1 MLQATLPAQTGLNRT
16 DREEKIPNKKVKQ
29 KDAKMITKFETR
41 KSLPIR
47 TEPSDRTSVKS
58 GMFTPEFGGREL
70 QDPPTQVSKETA
82 ADKEPSLL
90 DS

>member
-1 MLQATLPAQTGLNRT
+1 MARPVGGAVSLT
-16 DREEKIPNKKVKQ
+16 DREENIPNKKTKQ
-29 KDAKMITKFETR
+29 KNTKLITKFETR
-41 KSLPIR
+41 KLLPIR
-47 TEPSDRTSVKS
+47 TDPSEGTSVKS

-82 ADKEPSLL
+82 ADKEPSLV

>member
-1 MLQATLPAQTGLNRT
+1 MSKQ
-16 DREEKIPNKKVKQ
+16 DRRRREDTQQKIKQ
-29 KDAKMITKFETR
+29 KDTKIITKFETR

-47 TEPSDRTSVKS
+47 TDPSEGTSVKS

>member
-1 MLQATLPAQTGLNRT
+1 MLQATLPAHTGLNRT

-47 TEPSDRTSVKS
+47 TEPSDGTSVKS

-70 QDPPTQVSKETA
+70 QDPPTPVSKETE
-82 ADKEPSLL
+82 ADKEQSLV

>member
-1 MLQATLPAQTGLNRT
+1 
-16 DREEKIPNKKVKQ
+16 
-29 KDAKMITKFETR
+29 MITKFEKR

-47 TEPSDRTSVKS
+47 TDPSEGTSVKS
-58 GMFTPEFGGREL
+58 GMFTPEFGGHKL

-82 ADKEPSLL
+82 ADKEPSLV